1 MIQTI
6 TYNNPITN
14 TEESFFIDINFVSVN
29 YDTWKSEL
37 YILYVE
43 NIYDKL
49 EEYLKDLDCTR
60 IYKSG
65 RPMMIAY
72 NSYKITMAKFFKLL
86 YKIPGYSIY
95 NEYVDKLIN
104 RHVEN
109 ILFEFN
115 NPLIKMKPT
124 NSKKQKVLP
133 NKWIKAITNDI
144 FTGEERYIYENLKTG
159 EIITTGNPNLLEE
172 LNTTKKKKTK
182 EVKVKEQVDTS
193 LKYVT
198 FNFNKK

>member
-6 TYNNPITN
+6 TYNNPISN
-14 TEESFFIDINFVSVN
+14 TEESFFIDIDFVLVN
-29 YDTWKSEL
+29 HDSWKADL
-37 YILYVE
+37 YTLYVG

-49 EEYLKDLDCTR
+49 NEYLKDLDCTR

-115 NPLIKMKPT
+115 NPIVKKKPT
-124 NSKKQKVLP
+124 NSKKQKDKP
-133 NKWIKAITNDI
+133 NKWIKATTNDI

-159 EIITTGNPNLLEE
+159 ETITSGNPNLLEE
-172 LNTTKKKKTK
+172 LNKKKEKKKKLDKT
-182 EVKVKEQVDTS
+182 VPQTDLS
-193 LKYVT
+193 LNYIS
-198 FNFNKK
+198 FSFKKN

>member
-6 TYNNPITN
+6 TYNNPISN
-14 TEESFFIDINFVSVN
+14 TEESFFIDIDFVLVN
-29 YDTWKSEL
+29 YDSWKTDL
-37 YILYVE
+37 YTLYVE

-49 EEYLKDLDCTR
+49 NEYLKDLDCTR

-104 RHVEN
+104 RHIEN

-115 NPLIKMKPT
+115 NPLVKKKPT
-124 NSKKQKVLP
+124 NSNKQKALP
-133 NKWIKAITNDI
+133 NKWIKATTNDI

-159 EIITTGNPNLLEE
+159 ETITSGNPNLLEE
-172 LNTTKKKKTK
+172 LNKKKEKKKKLD
-182 EVKVKEQVDTS
+182 KVVPQTDLS
-193 LKYVT
+193 LNYIS
-198 FNFNKK
+198 FSFKKN

>member
-14 TEESFFIDINFVSVN
+14 TEESFFIDIDILLVN
-29 YDTWKSEL
+29 INTWKADL
-37 YILYVE
+37 YTLYVGD
-43 NIYDKL
+43 IYDKL
-49 EEYLKDLDCTR
+49 NEYLNDLDCTR

-72 NSYKITMAKFFKLL
+72 NSYKSTMAKFFKLL

-95 NEYVDKLIN
+95 NEYVNKLIQ
-104 RHVEN
+104 RHIDN

-115 NPLIKMKPT
+115 NPIIKTKPT
-124 NSKKQKVLP
+124 NSKKQKSKP
-133 NKWIKAITNDI
+133 NKWVKSITNDL

-159 EIITTGNPNLLEE
+159 EIITSGNPNLLEE
-172 LNTTKKKKTK
+172 LNNKKKDKSKVSTTPIK
-182 EVKVKEQVDTS
+182 EIS
-193 LKYVT
+193 INNLIL
-198 FNFNKK
+198 NFKKK